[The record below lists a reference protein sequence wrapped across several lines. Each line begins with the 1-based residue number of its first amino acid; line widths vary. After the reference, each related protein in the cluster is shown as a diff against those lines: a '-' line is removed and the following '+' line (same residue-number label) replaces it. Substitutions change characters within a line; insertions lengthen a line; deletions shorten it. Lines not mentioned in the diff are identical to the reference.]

1 MRAYALPA
9 AVPAVIALP
18 AVRAYRRPAARRA
31 QRPPTTVRTR
41 ASACAPLTPPLTI
54 DAAQSART
62 PPRAVLAKRGTAAIP
77 TLRDPATVRRA
88 YPLPAAVPAG
98 VSLASVGAYRAAA
111 AVLASV
117 SQPTVLADG
126 FPAAVHA
133 GGAPAAVGAYPGPI
147 AALRA
152 RLALAIVLAHRD
164 SAALDAQVPVT
175 TVRTGAA
182 RLALGPPSRPVLA
195 SPVARAPLPLRRPLL
210 PGVLAREGQERV
222 SDPKLEDILEV
233 RPPSGGHP
241 STRPRRDRDA
251 SVMDPDRVSDIF
263 IRARFA
269 IRFRR
274 RRALDGTR

>member
-77 TLRDPATVRRA
+77 ALRDPATVRRA

-117 SQPTVLADG
+117 SQPAVRADG

-133 GGAPAAVGAYPGPI
+133 GGAPAAVGAYPGP

-152 RLALAIVLAHRD
+152 RAALAIVLAHRD

-182 RLALGPPSRPVLA
+182 RLALGPACR
-195 SPVARAPLPLRRPLL
+195 ARWSQDT
-210 PGVLAREGQERV
+210 GG
-222 SDPKLEDILEV
+222 EV
-233 RPPSGGHP
+233 WCE
-241 STRPRRDRDA
+241 RDA
-251 SVMDPDRVSDIF
+251 GYPRKELTHGSNGKPRVRCACFPDEGFSDN
-263 IRARFA
+263 RQLYPGCASNARRCA
-269 IRFRR
+269 
-274 RRALDGTR
+274 T

>member
-1 MRAYALPA
+1 MT
-9 AVPAVIALP
+9 
-18 AVRAYRRPAARRA
+18 RR
-31 QRPPTTVRTR
+31 TTRT
-41 ASACAPLTPPLTI
+41 ASADDRADTRLRLCPAYPPLTI
-54 DAAQSART
+54 DAAQSAR
-62 PPRAVLAKRGTAAIP
+62 AS
-77 TLRDPATVRRA
+77 RRA
-88 YPLPAAVPAG
+88 RKTRNRRNPYTPRSCDRAARISPSRHSPCRCIAG
-98 VSLASVGAYRAAA
+98 VRGGISRRRRSPCIGIA
-111 AVLASV
+111 
-117 SQPTVLADG
+117 ADG
-126 FPAAVHA
+126 ARRRISRRSA

-164 SAALDAQVPVT
+164 SAALDAKVPVT

-241 STRPRRDRDA
+241 ST
-251 SVMDPDRVSDIF
+251 
-263 IRARFA
+263 
-269 IRFRR
+269 
-274 RRALDGTR
+274 

>member
-77 TLRDPATVRRA
+77 ALRDPATVRRA

-117 SQPTVLADG
+117 SQPAVRADG

-133 GGAPAAVGAYPGPI
+133 GGAPAAVGAYPGP

-152 RLALAIVLAHRD
+152 RAALAIVLAHRD